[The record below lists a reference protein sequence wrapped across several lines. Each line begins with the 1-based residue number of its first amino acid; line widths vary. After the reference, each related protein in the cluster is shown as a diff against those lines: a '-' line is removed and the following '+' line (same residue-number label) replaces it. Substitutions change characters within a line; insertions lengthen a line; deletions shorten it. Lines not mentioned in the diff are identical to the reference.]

1 MVAFLWHIFR
11 IKNLFQNATNDLIN
25 IFKGRA
31 SSSSSI
37 FPSPPPLNSLLF
49 SRKRSYIQETLP
61 SQRLHSCHAWQD
73 ITVHWLSLFHWK
85 HTLKHFS
92 QSEPVVWKRGDFYW
106 PLLLLILSKLFRG
119 QHKDGTFSK
128 PLAQRM
134 GENVCWVVWRES
146 PPECPQLRVSGSS
159 LEDVPLKC

>member
-1 MVAFLWHIFR
+1 MQQMILLTSSKGEPVAPLPFSPLLLPWILCFFQEKEVIFR
-11 IKNLFQNATNDLIN
+11 KLFPHRDFTPAMH
-25 IFKGRA
+25 GRT
-31 SSSSSI
+31 
-37 FPSPPPLNSLLF
+37 SL
-49 SRKRSYIQETLP
+49 YIGF
-61 SQRLHSCHAWQD
+61 
-73 ITVHWLSLFHWK
+73 LFHWK